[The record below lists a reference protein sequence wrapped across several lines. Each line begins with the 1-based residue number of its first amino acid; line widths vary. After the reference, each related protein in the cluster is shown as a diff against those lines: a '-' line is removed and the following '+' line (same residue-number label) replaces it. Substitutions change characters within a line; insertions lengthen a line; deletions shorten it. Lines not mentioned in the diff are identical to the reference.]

1 MPRKTKVGKV
11 VSDKNAKTIVVEV
24 HRRKKHPRY
33 HKYIKVRKRFMAH
46 DEEER
51 ATVGDIVRIIESRPL
66 SARKRWELAQIVSR
80 GVGPEVQVKDEE
92 GLAEVLGHKVDE
104 QKADEKVEQAEG
116 ETVEEIVG
124 AESEPAPAA
133 EPASAAEPAPAT
145 ATAPAAEPAPA
156 TATAPAAEPAPATAT
171 APATEPAP
179 APVPEA
185 GAGPADDEITD
196 EKTAASE
203 EPSGV

>member
-66 SARKRWELAQIVSR
+66 SARKRWELSQIVTR
-80 GVGPEVQVKDEE
+80 GVGPEVQLQDEE
-92 GLAEVLGHKVDE
+92 GLEEALGRKVAEQE
-104 QKADEKVEQAEG
+104 TDEKVEQAEG
-116 ETVEEIVG
+116 ETVAEIVE
-124 AESEPAPAA
+124 AKEEAAIEETAAPASEA
-133 EPASAAEPAPAT
+133 DAGSDDET
-145 ATAPAAEPAPA
+145 ADENKTDSE
-156 TATAPAAEPAPATAT
+156 
-171 APATEPAP
+171 
-179 APVPEA
+179 
-185 GAGPADDEITD
+185 GPA
-196 EKTAASE
+196 
-203 EPSGV
+203 GV

>member
-124 AESEPAPAA
+124 AESEA
-133 EPASAAEPAPAT
+133 APAT
-145 ATAPAAEPAPA
+145 A
-156 TATAPAAEPAPATAT
+156 PAPATAT

>member
-66 SARKRWELAQIVSR
+66 SARKRWELAQIVTR
-80 GVGPEVQVKDEE
+80 GVGPEVQLQDEE
-92 GLAEVLGHKVDE
+92 GLEEALGRKVAEQE
-104 QKADEKVEQAEG
+104 ADEKVEQAEG
-116 ETVEEIVG
+116 ETVAEIV
-124 AESEPAPAA
+124 EVKEEAA
-133 EPASAAEPAPAT
+133 VEETS
-145 ATAPAAEPAPA
+145 
-156 TATAPAAEPAPATAT
+156 
-171 APATEPAP
+171 

-185 GAGPADDEITD
+185 DAGPGGDEIAD
-196 EKTAASE
+196 ENTAVSE
-203 EPSGV
+203 EPAGV

>member
-66 SARKRWELAQIVSR
+66 SARKRWELAQIVTR
-80 GVGPEVQVKDEE
+80 GVGPEVQLHDEA
-92 GLAEVLGHKVDE
+92 GLEEALGRKTAEQE
-104 QKADEKVEQAEG
+104 ADEKVEQAEG
-116 ETVEEIVG
+116 ETVAEIV
-124 AESEPAPAA
+124 EVQEEPAV
-133 EPASAAEPAPAT
+133 EEAPS
-145 ATAPAAEPAPA
+145 PV
-156 TATAPAAEPAPATAT
+156 
-171 APATEPAP
+171 TEP
-179 APVPEA
+179 
-185 GAGPADDEITD
+185 GADPGGDD
-196 EKTAASE
+196 TANENKAVSE
-203 EPSGV
+203 EPAGV

>member
-66 SARKRWELAQIVSR
+66 SARKRWELVQIVTR
-80 GVGPEVQVKDEE
+80 GVGPEVQLQDEE
-92 GLAEVLGHKVDE
+92 VLVEALGGKVAEQE
-104 QKADEKVEQAEG
+104 ADEKVEQAEG
-116 ETVEEIVG
+116 ETVEEIVEAG
-124 AESEPAPAA
+124 AKAAIVEAPAPA
-133 EPASAAEPAPAT
+133 S
-145 ATAPAAEPAPA
+145 
-156 TATAPAAEPAPATAT
+156 
-171 APATEPAP
+171 
-179 APVPEA
+179 EA
-185 GAGPADDEITD
+185 DAGPGGDEITD
-196 EKTAASE
+196 ENKAASE
-203 EPSGV
+203 EPAGV